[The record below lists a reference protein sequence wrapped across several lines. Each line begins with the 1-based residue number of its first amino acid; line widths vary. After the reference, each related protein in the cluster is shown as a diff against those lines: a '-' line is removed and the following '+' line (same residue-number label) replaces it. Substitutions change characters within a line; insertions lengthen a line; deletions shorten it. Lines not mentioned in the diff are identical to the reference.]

1 MKEHSVK
8 KMKLLKIKKYIN
20 RYEKFSTEF
29 QRYIDK
35 ISLTSSTNEKERTDE
50 KNNFKKLYD
59 QFKTSKIS

>member
-1 MKEHSVK
+1 
-8 KMKLLKIKKYIN
+8 MKLLKIKKYIN